1 MLEKVLPAERPLFL
15 GKERRP
21 SAEPLLPHLSS
32 AHAAS
37 VVAPS
42 RPGRWTK
49 ALAVVLLLYGVA
61 TLGTS
66 PGRPFGWMAS
76 RRGAQACEAD
86 GLASPTVPRRD
97 DQHRIVVR
105 VRPASA
111 DEPRLRNP
119 DNTVLPQAF
128 HPRLAAENARLF
140 SRHSSALPLAS
151 GHPKNCITPASHSLP
166 ILPKVESSAQDPE
179 IFFSIS
185 TSPARAVK
193 YAPVWRHFMLAPRPT
208 TPALDDISGRLRSP
222 TAPGCVVTDAQGA
235 NDGRGQAMA
244 NAEFRR
250 QGLSCTM
257 RDSSRVGE
265 RYEMRV
271 LGLVKDVWQES
282 ERRRWQDGAS
292 LVEWFVFG
300 DDDTWWTDP
309 VMLRQ
314 LLAGYDSREELILG
328 TFSETRGNFDMFGRI
343 AFGGGGIVISRSL
356 VRKMQGMLD
365 KCAERFAHI
374 FGGDGLISECAAWT
388 RNVPLDQLVE
398 EVPAMRQ
405 MDIRGD
411 ATGYLTAGTAPFLSL
426 HHWSSWLDVFPGID
440 AFRAIDIL
448 SSAASAVGGPNFLR
462 RWIFD
467 EGRVTWTVGHSITV
481 HREAL
486 TPEDLT
492 RIEWTWSEHPP
503 RREPRR
509 ALAEGEEKLTY
520 YLTSV
525 ERLSSDLTI
534 FKHTCSHPSVQA
546 GLREIDVMWDTRSE
560 SPTWQ
565 DRWLPGWNAGTD
577 VASGRLFEKAKR
589 RVEYAA

>member
-374 FGGDGLISECAAWT
+374 FGGDGLIVSGLCF
-388 RNVPLDQLVE
+388 QL
-398 EVPAMRQ
+398 
-405 MDIRGD
+405 
-411 ATGYLTAGTAPFLSL
+411 S
-426 HHWSSWLDVFPGID
+426 
-440 AFRAIDIL
+440 
-448 SSAASAVGGPNFLR
+448 R
-462 RWIFD
+462 R
-467 EGRVTWTVGHSITV
+467 S
-481 HREAL
+481 
-486 TPEDLT
+486 
-492 RIEWTWSEHPP
+492 
-503 RREPRR
+503 
-509 ALAEGEEKLTY
+509 
-520 YLTSV
+520 
-525 ERLSSDLTI
+525 
-534 FKHTCSHPSVQA
+534 
-546 GLREIDVMWDTRSE
+546 
-560 SPTWQ
+560 
-565 DRWLPGWNAGTD
+565 
-577 VASGRLFEKAKR
+577 
-589 RVEYAA
+589 